1 VRALLDTHSFLWFV
15 GGDARLS
22 ASARQVIED
31 LGNEIFIS
39 TASLWEIAIKVN
51 LGKLDLGAPYEQFI
65 PAELQR
71 QKIAVFPIEV
81 PHLSEVAKLPLH
93 HRDPFDRLIIA
104 QALTEGMPI
113 ISVDEVLDDYG
124 VQGIW
129 KSSSGLS

>member
-22 ASARQVIED
+22 PAARQTIED
-31 LGNEIFIS
+31 LDNEIFIS
-39 TASLWEIAIKVN
+39 IASLWEIAIKVN

-71 QKIAVFPIEV
+71 QKIAVLPIEV
-81 PHLSEVAKLPLH
+81 PHLSVIAKLPLH

-104 QALTEGMPI
+104 QALTVGMPI
-113 ISVDEVLDDYG
+113 IAVDEAFDDYG
-124 VQGIW
+124 VERIW
-129 KSSSGLS
+129 RGDS

>member
-81 PHLSEVAKLPLH
+81 SHLSEVAKLPLH

-124 VQGIW
+124 VQRIW

>member
-22 ASARQVIED
+22 APAQQTIED
-31 LGNEIFIS
+31 LSNEIFIS

-51 LGKLDLGAPYEQFI
+51 LGKLDLGAPYEQFV

-71 QKIAVFPIEV
+71 QKIAVFPIAV
-81 PHLSEVAKLPLH
+81 AHLSVVARLPLH

-104 QALTEGMPI
+104 QALTEGMPVI
-113 ISVDEVLDDYG
+113 TVDEVFDDYG
-124 VQGIW
+124 VQRIW
-129 KSSSGLS
+129 RGRS